1 MWASLILWKSQGYSL
16 EVNGLKQEKPTV
28 TAVTLQL
35 KDHARDVT
43 HALAYHPTM
52 RCKSSKN
59 HVLNR
64 RWKRVTVK
72 SFRCIVFRKLWFTFL
87 FMIDS

>member
-52 RCKSSKN
+52 RCKSSKTMCSIEGEN
-59 HVLNR
+59 VLRWNR
-64 RWKRVTVK
+64 
-72 SFRCIVFRKLWFTFL
+72 FGA
-87 FMIDS
+87 